1 MVPKDLIVYFTTS
14 AQIAGSLIGLLFVSI
29 SLRYDAILGRSAQFH
44 SRAMAGAAFTGLFNV
59 LTISLWALVPG
70 RGLGY
75 PVVVSGVVCLF
86 HTLRLHMGKLLTIDS
101 ALGTFLL
108 SLAVYFAQVVEGIW
122 LIARPGSNE
131 IVFILA
137 YTLFGSTALSLRRAW
152 TLLQPGHSGNNM
164 PVPAAPIAQPT
175 KPSEL
180 TGNVR

>member
-1 MVPKDLIVYFTTS
+1 
-14 AQIAGSLIGLLFVSI
+14 
-29 SLRYDAILGRSAQFH
+29 
-44 SRAMAGAAFTGLFNV
+44 
-59 LTISLWALVPG
+59 
-70 RGLGY
+70 
-75 PVVVSGVVCLF
+75 
-86 HTLRLHMGKLLTIDS
+86 MGKLLAIDS

-137 YTLFGSTALSLRRAW
+137 YTLFGSMALSLRRAW
-152 TLLQPGHSGNNM
+152 MLLQPGHSGNNK
-164 PVPAAPIAQPT
+164 PVPAAPLTQPT